1 MKTSAIISFVVAV
14 AAIVGL
20 SMIFVQNASPYLTIN
35 QLQTTSKD
43 VHVVGKI
50 VPGTLQDRALGGETR
65 FRIQDA
71 TGELD
76 VVYTGPNVSN
86 LATATQVVVIGDRTA
101 DGFHSKQMLVKCPSK
116 YESERAKELTKSP
129 V

>member
-14 AAIVGL
+14 AAILGL

-35 QLQTTSKD
+35 QLQETSKD

-50 VPGTLQDRALGGETR
+50 VPGSLQDRVLQGETR
-65 FRIQDA
+65 FRIMDA

-76 VVYTGPNVSN
+76 VVYTGPAVSN
-86 LATATQVVVIGDRTA
+86 LATATQVVVIGDRT
-101 DGFHSKQMLVKCPSK
+101 DKGFHSKQMLVKCPSK
-116 YESERAKELTKSP
+116 YESERAKELTKEP
-129 V
+129 A